1 MMQPIRVL
9 MLGYVCELG
18 AVLLVS
24 DSGSSSPSSGGSPAT
39 GRKQGP
45 PTAPKPGMTPSKTFL
60 TRLELEPILCKLKLK
75 NFMKHYVS
83 DYNCYISDA
92 DFNAYL
98 NLAMKIVT
106 AL

>member
-1 MMQPIRVL
+1 MCVSL
-9 MLGYVCELG
+9 ELFF
-18 AVLLVS
+18 LVS

-60 TRLELEPILCKLKLK
+60 TRLEREPTLCKLKLE

-83 DYNCYISDA
+83 G
-92 DFNAYL
+92 L
-98 NLAMKIVT
+98 NITSQTQIAT
-106 AL
+106 FT